1 MSGRTIDVMISVLII
16 LGSLFLL
23 RELRD
28 IPREGYIFP
37 SILLYGMIGCA
48 VIVILRAL
56 VGKEK
61 KVKIQVFKD
70 VPVSRWGL
78 VVTLFVLYVLGIFHL
93 GFFASTFCFSFAV
106 TTVLTDERRMGALA
120 ANLVFSSCL
129 VFFFFL
135 FFVKLM
141 KVRFPEAL
149 LM

>member
-1 MSGRTIDVMISVLII
+1 MSGRTIDGIISGLII

-48 VIVILRAL
+48 VLVLLRAL
-56 VGKEK
+56 AKKEK
-61 KVKIQVFKD
+61 KVRIQVFKD
-70 VPVSRWGL
+70 VPVSRWFIVVGL
-78 VVTLFVLYVLGIFHL
+78 FILYVIGIFHL
-93 GFFASTFCFSFAV
+93 GFFTSTFAFSFAV
-106 TTVLTDERRMGALA
+106 TTLLTDDRRLGALA
-120 ANLVFSSCL
+120 ANAVFSSCL
-129 VFFFFL
+129 TFFFFL

-149 LM
+149 FM